1 MIFLGF
7 ISNLWL
13 LLLVDILSKAE
24 KISIMPHLSVYSISV
39 NRLSLFAN

>member
-13 LLLVDILSKAE
+13 LLLVDILSKAK
-24 KISIMPHLSVYSISV
+24 KILIMPYLSVYNISI

>member
-13 LLLVDILSKAE
+13 LLLVDILSKAK
-24 KISIMPHLSVYSISV
+24 KISIMPYLSVYSISISG
-39 NRLSLFAN
+39 LSLFAN